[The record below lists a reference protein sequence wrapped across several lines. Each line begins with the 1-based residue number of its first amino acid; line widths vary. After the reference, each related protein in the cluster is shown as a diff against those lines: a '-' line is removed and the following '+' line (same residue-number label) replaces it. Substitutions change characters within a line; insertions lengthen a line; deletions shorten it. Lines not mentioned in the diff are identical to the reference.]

1 VGLSED
7 RFLVGVMGIVLNER
21 DQLMLFRHSYR
32 PFAPW
37 GLPSGFLQD
46 GETFAESIRREI
58 REETGLEVEVDH
70 VLLVEPGSRPR
81 RVDVW
86 LKCRAL
92 PGTARP
98 SAEVEE
104 VALFDLDALPPLI
117 KSQEEFL
124 SRHLAALAQASI
136 TPMSRGSAERRIC
149 RTESD
154 VRDEFSTAEATHR
167 I

>member
-1 VGLSED
+1 MTLPSVLYRLAGRLPASVKRGIVGLSED

-124 SRHLAALAQASI
+124 SRHRARLINS
-136 TPMSRGSAERRIC
+136 
-149 RTESD
+149 
-154 VRDEFSTAEATHR
+154 
-167 I
+167 